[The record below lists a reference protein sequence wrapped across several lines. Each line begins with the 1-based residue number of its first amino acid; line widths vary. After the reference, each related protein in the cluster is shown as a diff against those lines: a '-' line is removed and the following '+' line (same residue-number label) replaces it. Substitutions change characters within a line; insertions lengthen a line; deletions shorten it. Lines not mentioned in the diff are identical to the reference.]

1 MQGFTCVQRVCRLE
15 GTTTND
21 HSGKEEGRTTAR
33 ATASNDNQRESAK
46 STGKSKNK
54 SREYVAVTEK
64 SRGTGLYVRGGKG
77 FQSFQGV
84 QRCHP
89 RTGWIAGLAPS
100 SVPSTGHGR
109 AISNS

>member
-54 SREYVAVTEK
+54 SREYVKGGDREITWD
-64 SRGTGLYVRGGKG
+64 GTV
-77 FQSFQGV
+77 
-84 QRCHP
+84 C
-89 RTGWIAGLAPS
+89 
-100 SVPSTGHGR
+100 
-109 AISNS
+109 